1 MASINI
7 YNHMNKFEQEKSTL
21 LELPILKH
29 FDESKGEIALNTQTL
44 KKGEKSLFWVIALG
58 LLGIGGYL
66 TWTYIIPPLFT
77 MLGQVI
83 ALSATAIFLIFLVI
97 MFPVIMKA
105 LRFAAKNM
113 HKALIQSN
121 PFNELEEQKKKMVKN
136 REVFKNTKAK
146 LKGLKNEMEM
156 EASKS
161 EKEAKAY
168 QEELLS
174 LQRQSE
180 KLKSAMDEMVRING
194 VSAKDTDEYVALQSE
209 LAKKLS
215 NSQRI
220 SNQYEQSKS
229 FIQKYGVR
237 ANVLGKM
244 DRKLTLAGTAIDI
257 KIADFDAT
265 ITMLRKEYEFAKNA
279 KAATESAK
287 NAMMFTKDW
296 ELEYALE
303 VVTST
308 IAQDIARTSENL
320 LDIDTLTSQY
330 SVDNDELYSRLDSL
344 ADKIKTG
351 DNTIPDS
358 TKYTNPNYKMT
369 KDDKQ
374 NAGGFGDI
382 F

>member
-1 MASINI
+1 MSTK
-7 YNHMNKFEQEKSTL
+7 YEQEKTALS
-21 LELPILKH
+21 ELPILKH
-29 FDESKGEIALNTQTL
+29 FDESKGEIAISKETL
-44 KKGEKSLFWVIALG
+44 KKGEKTLFWVLALG
-58 LLGIGGYL
+58 LLGGLGYL

-77 MLGQVI
+77 MLGQAI
-83 ALSATAIFLIFLVI
+83 AISATGVFLVFLV
-97 MFPVIMKA
+97 MMYPVIMKG
-105 LRFAAKNM
+105 LRFATKNI

-121 PFNELEEQKKKMVKN
+121 PFNELEEQKQKMIKN

-146 LKGLKNEMEM
+146 LKGLKNEMEI
-156 EASKS
+156 EAGKA
-161 EKEAKAY
+161 EKEAKDF
-168 QEELLS
+168 QEQVLS

-180 KLKSAMDEMVRING
+180 RLKSAMDEMVKQNG
-194 VSAKDTDEYVALQSE
+194 VGAKDTDEYVALQSE

-215 NSQRI
+215 DSQRV
-220 SNQYEQSKS
+220 STQYEQSKT

-257 KIADFDAT
+257 KIADFDVT
-265 ITMLRKEYEFAKNA
+265 VTMLKKEYEFAKNA

-287 NAMMFTKDW
+287 SAMMFTKDW
-296 ELEYALE
+296 ELEYALD

-320 LDIDTLTSQY
+320 IDIDALTSQY
-330 SVDNDELYSRLDSL
+330 SVDNDELYTRLDSL

-358 TKYTNPNYKMT
+358 TKYTSPNYKMS
-369 KDDKQ
+369 KEDKQ

>member
-1 MASINI
+1 MD
-7 YNHMNKFEQEKSTL
+7 KFEQEKSTL
-21 LELPILKH
+21 LSLPILKH
-29 FDESKGEIALNTQTL
+29 FDESKGEIALKSGTL
-44 KKGEKSLFWVIALG
+44 KKGEKTLFWALALS
-58 LLGIGGYL
+58 LLGVGGYL

-77 MLGQVI
+77 MLGQAI
-83 ALSATAIFLIFLVI
+83 ALSATGVFLVFLV
-97 MFPVIMKA
+97 MVFPVIMKG
-105 LRFAAKNM
+105 LRFATKNL

-121 PFNELEEQKKKMVKN
+121 PFNELEEQKLKMVKN

-146 LKGLKNEMEM
+146 LKGLKNEMEI

-161 EKEAKAY
+161 EKEAKSF
-168 QEELLS
+168 QEDVLS
-174 LQRQSE
+174 LKRQCE
-180 KLKSAMDEMVRING
+180 KLKSAMDEMVRLNG
-194 VSAKDTDEYVALQSE
+194 VAAKDTDEYVALQSE
-209 LAKKLS
+209 LARKLS
-215 NSQRI
+215 DSQRI
-220 SNQYEQSKS
+220 STQYEQSKN

-265 ITMLRKEYEFAKNA
+265 VTMLQKEYEFAKNA
-279 KAATESAK
+279 KEATESAK
-287 NAMMFTKDW
+287 SAMMFTQDW

-308 IAQDIARTSENL
+308 IALDIARTSENL
-320 LDIDTLTSQY
+320 IDIDSLTSKY

-344 ADKIKTG
+344 ADEIKTG

-358 TKYTNPNYKMT
+358 TKYTSPNYKMT
-369 KDDKQ
+369 KEDKM
-374 NAGGFGDI
+374 ASGGFGDI

>member
-1 MASINI
+1 MTS
-7 YNHMNKFEQEKSTL
+7 KFEQEKTALS
-21 LELPILKH
+21 ELPILKH
-29 FDESKGEIALNTQTL
+29 FDESKGEIALSKDTL
-44 KKGEKSLFWVIALG
+44 KKGEKSLFWALALG
-58 LLGIGGYL
+58 LLGVGGYL
-66 TWTYIIPPLFT
+66 VWTYIIPPLFT
-77 MLGQVI
+77 ALGQVI
-83 ALSATAIFLIFLVI
+83 AISAVGVFLVFLV
-97 MFPVIMKA
+97 MMYPVIMKF
-105 LRFAAKNM
+105 LRFATRNI
-113 HKALIQSN
+113 HKALIKSD
-121 PFNELEEQKKKMVKN
+121 PFNELEEQKQKMVKN
-136 REVFKNTKAK
+136 REIFKTTKAK
-146 LKGLKNEMEM
+146 LKGLKNEMEI
-156 EASKS
+156 EAGKS
-161 EKEAKAY
+161 EKEAKNF
-168 QEELLS
+168 QEEVLS

-180 KLKSAMDEMVRING
+180 RLKSAMDEMVKQHG
-194 VSAKDTDEYVALQSE
+194 VAAKDTDEYVALQSE

-215 NSQRI
+215 DSQRV
-220 SNQYEQSKS
+220 STQYEQSKT

-265 ITMLRKEYEFAKNA
+265 VTMLRKEYEFAKNA

-287 NAMMFTKDW
+287 SAMMFTKDW

-320 LDIDTLTSQY
+320 IDIDSLTSQY
-330 SVDNDELYSRLDSL
+330 SVDSDELYTRLDNL

-358 TKYTNPNYKMT
+358 TKYTSPNYKMT
-369 KDDKQ
+369 KEDKQ
-374 NAGGFGDI
+374 SAGGFGDI

>member
-1 MASINI
+1 
-7 YNHMNKFEQEKSTL
+7 MNKYEQEKSTL

-29 FDESKGEIALNTQTL
+29 FDESKGEIALKTDAL
-44 KKGEKSLFWVIALG
+44 KGGQKSLFWLISLG
-58 LLGIGGYL
+58 LLGAGGYL

-77 MLGQVI
+77 MLGQAI
-83 ALSATAIFLIFLVI
+83 ALSATGVFLVFLV
-97 MFPVIMKA
+97 MMYPVIMKS
-105 LRFAAKNM
+105 LRFATKGI
-113 HKALIQSN
+113 HRALIKSN
-121 PFNELEEQKKKMVKN
+121 PFGELEEQKQKMIKN

-146 LKGLKNEMEM
+146 LKGLKNQMET

-161 EKEAKAY
+161 ETEAKDF

-180 KLKSAMDEMVRING
+180 KLKMGMEEMVKTHG
-194 VSAKDTDEYVALQSE
+194 KAAVDTDEYVAYQSE

-220 SNQYEQSKS
+220 SNLYEQSKS
-229 FIQKYGVR
+229 FIQKYGSR
-237 ANVLGKM
+237 ANILGKM

-265 ITMLRKEYEFAKNA
+265 IVMLRKEYEFAKNA

-296 ELEYALE
+296 ELEYALD

-330 SVDNDELYSRLDSL
+330 SIDNDELYVRLDSL

-358 TKYTNPNYKMT
+358 NKYNNPNYKLT
-369 KDDKQ
+369 NEDKKT
-374 NAGGFGDI
+374 AGGFGDI

>member
-1 MASINI
+1 MDNR
-7 YNHMNKFEQEKSTL
+7 YEQERSTL

-29 FDESKGEIALNTQTL
+29 FDESKGEIALSGNTL
-44 KKGEKSLFWVIALG
+44 KKGEKGLFWALALALMG
-58 LLGIGGYL
+58 VGGYL
-66 TWTYIIPPLFT
+66 IWTYIIPPLFT

-83 ALSATAIFLIFLVI
+83 ALSATAVFLIFLVM
-97 MFPVIMKA
+97 MFPVIMKG
-105 LRFAAKNM
+105 LRFATKNI

-121 PFNELEEQKKKMVKN
+121 PFNELEEQKNKMMKN
-136 REVFKNTKAK
+136 RDVFKNTKAK
-146 LKGLKNEMEM
+146 LKGLKNEMEI

-161 EKEAKAY
+161 EKEAKEF
-168 QEELLS
+168 QEEVLS

-180 KLKSAMDEMVRING
+180 KLKSAMDEMVKTNG
-194 VSAKDTDEYVALQSE
+194 IGAKDTDEYVALQSE

-215 NSQRI
+215 DSQRI

-229 FIQKYGVR
+229 FIQKYGIR

-257 KIADFDAT
+257 KIADFDTT

-287 NAMMFTKDW
+287 SAMMFTKDW

-320 LDIDTLTSQY
+320 IDIDALTSKY

-344 ADKIKTG
+344 ADEIKTG
-351 DNTIPDS
+351 ENTIPDS
-358 TKYTNPNYKMT
+358 TKYSSSNYKMS
-369 KDDKQ
+369 KEDKQ

>member
-1 MASINI
+1 MD
-7 YNHMNKFEQEKSTL
+7 KFAQEKTTL

-29 FDESKGEIALNTQTL
+29 FDESKGEIALSSNAL
-44 KKGEKSLFWVIALG
+44 KKGEKSIFWILAMG
-58 LLGIGGYL
+58 LLGVGGYL

-77 MLGQVI
+77 MLGQAI
-83 ALSATAIFLIFLVI
+83 ALSATGVFLIFLVM
-97 MFPVIMKA
+97 MFPVIMKG
-105 LRFAAKNM
+105 LRFTTKNL

-121 PFNELEEQKKKMVKN
+121 PFNELEEQKQKMVKN

-146 LKGLKNEMEM
+146 LKGLKNEMEI
-156 EASKS
+156 EATKS
-161 EKEAKAY
+161 EKEAKSF
-168 QEELLS
+168 QEEVLS

-194 VSAKDTDEYVALQSE
+194 AGAKDTDEYVALQSE
-209 LAKKLS
+209 LARKLS
-215 NSQRI
+215 DSQRI

-244 DRKLTLAGTAIDI
+244 DRKLMLAGTAIDI

-265 ITMLRKEYEFAKNA
+265 VVMLKKEFEFAKNA
-279 KAATESAK
+279 KEATESAK
-287 NAMMFTKDW
+287 SAMMFTKDW

-308 IAQDIARTSENL
+308 IALDIARTSENL
-320 LDIDTLTSQY
+320 IDIDALTSKY

-344 ADKIKTG
+344 ADQIKTG

-358 TKYTNPNYKMT
+358 TKYTSPNYKIT
-369 KDDKQ
+369 KDDKL
-374 NAGGFGDI
+374 NSGGFGDI

>member
-1 MASINI
+1 
-7 YNHMNKFEQEKSTL
+7 MNKFEQEKSTL

-29 FDESKGEIALNTQTL
+29 FDESKGEIALNTQSL
-44 KKGEKSLFWVIALG
+44 KKGEKYLFWIIALG

-83 ALSATAIFLIFLVI
+83 ALSATAIFLIFLVM
-97 MFPVIMKA
+97 MFPVIMKG
-105 LRFAAKNM
+105 LRFATKNI

-121 PFNELEEQKKKMVKN
+121 PFNELEEQKQKMVKN

-161 EKEAKAY
+161 EKEAKDY

-180 KLKSAMDEMVRING
+180 RLKSAMDEMVKANG
-194 VSAKDTDEYVALQSE
+194 ITAKDTDEYVVLQSE

-229 FIQKYGVR
+229 FVQKYGVR

-351 DNTIPDS
+351 ENTIPDS
-358 TKYTNPNYKMT
+358 TKYSSQNYKMS
-369 KDDKQ
+369 KEDKQ

>member
-1 MASINI
+1 
-7 YNHMNKFEQEKSTL
+7 
-21 LELPILKH
+21 
-29 FDESKGEIALNTQTL
+29 
-44 KKGEKSLFWVIALG
+44 
-58 LLGIGGYL
+58 
-66 TWTYIIPPLFT
+66 
-77 MLGQVI
+77 
-83 ALSATAIFLIFLVI
+83 LV
-97 MFPVIMKA
+97 KA
-105 LRFAAKNM
+105 
-113 HKALIQSN
+113 
-121 PFNELEEQKKKMVKN
+121 
-136 REVFKNTKAK
+136 
-146 LKGLKNEMEM
+146 
-156 EASKS
+156 
-161 EKEAKAY
+161 
-168 QEELLS
+168 
-174 LQRQSE
+174 
-180 KLKSAMDEMVRING
+180 NG
-194 VSAKDTDEYVALQSE
+194 VAAKDTDEYVAFQSE

-215 NSQRI
+215 DSQRI
-220 SNQYEQSKS
+220 STQYEQSKS
-229 FIQKYGVR
+229 FINKYGVR

-287 NAMMFTKDW
+287 SAMMFTKEW

-320 LDIDTLTSQY
+320 IDIDSLTSQY

-351 DNTIPDS
+351 ENTIPDAN
-358 TKYTNPNYKMT
+358 KYTSPNYKMT

-374 NAGGFGDI
+374 NSGGFGDI

>member
-1 MASINI
+1 
-7 YNHMNKFEQEKSTL
+7 MNKYEQEKSTL

-29 FDESKGEIALNTQTL
+29 FDESKGEIALNTNTL
-44 KKGEKSLFWVIALG
+44 KKGEKGLFWALALALMG
-58 LLGIGGYL
+58 VGGYL
-66 TWTYIIPPLFT
+66 IWTYIIPPLFT
-77 MLGQVI
+77 MLGQVV
-83 ALSATAIFLIFLVI
+83 ALSATAVFLIFLVL
-97 MFPVIMKA
+97 MFPVIMKG
-105 LRFAAKNM
+105 LRFATKNL

-121 PFNELEEQKKKMVKN
+121 PFNELEEQKEKMLKN

-146 LKGLKNEMEM
+146 LKGLKNEMEI
-156 EASKS
+156 EAAKS
-161 EKEAKAY
+161 EKEAKDF
-168 QEELLS
+168 QEDVLS

-180 KLKSAMDEMVRING
+180 KLKSAMDEMVKING
-194 VSAKDTDEYVALQSE
+194 IGAKDTDEYVALQSE

-215 NSQRI
+215 DSQRV

-257 KIADFDAT
+257 KIADFDTT

-287 NAMMFTKDW
+287 SAMMFTKDW

-320 LDIDTLTSQY
+320 IDIDALTSKY

-344 ADKIKTG
+344 ADEIKTG

-358 TKYTNPNYKMT
+358 TKYTSPNYKMT
-369 KDDKQ
+369 KEDKQ